1 MPVCENPECQKEVP
15 EDHAYCDGDCLKR
28 HLVLKKLARQDMNL
42 AKEED
47 IWLGQ
52 RRRRRA
58 MDIISKLAKELCPM
72 PQGKFISI
80 ASYRTGLSR
89 RKIADDYLVIL
100 LDVGILTVK
109 EGILH
114 LAGESGSGGI

>member
-1 MPVCENPECQKEVP
+1 
-15 EDHAYCDGDCLKR
+15 
-28 HLVLKKLARQDMNL
+28 MNL

-52 RRRRRA
+52 RRRMRA
-58 MDIISKLAKELCPM
+58 MDVFQKLAKELCPM

-80 ASYRTGLSR
+80 ASYLTGLSR
-89 RKIADDYLVIL
+89 RKVADDYLLVL
-100 LDVGILTVK
+100 LDVGILTVN

-114 LAGESGSGGI
+114 LAGE